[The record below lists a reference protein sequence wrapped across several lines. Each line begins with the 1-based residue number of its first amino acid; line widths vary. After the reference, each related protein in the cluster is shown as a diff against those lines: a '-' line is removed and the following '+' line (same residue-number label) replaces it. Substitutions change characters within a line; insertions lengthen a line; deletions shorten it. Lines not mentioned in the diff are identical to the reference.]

1 MFICRIMMVVLIGL
15 WLGGCSVV
23 VFEDSTACPAEISC
37 AVSATDQ
44 ALSSSP
50 PTPTPT
56 PTELGDSMSIKSG
69 SSSAS
74 AALEKSASS
83 KAALIVLAETEFEID
98 GYLNYFDYDSA
109 ALRKPGLA
117 GLIFVADYLKANPI
131 THILVEG
138 HCDERGTR
146 DYNLAL
152 GEKRADAVRVQLT
165 KMGVDRSRIK
175 TRSFGKERPVALGTS
190 AESWAKN
197 RRTVIRLI
205 PE

>member
-1 MFICRIMMVVLIGL
+1 MIVVLIGL

-37 AVSATDQ
+37 AISATDP
-44 ALSSSP
+44 ALSSSSIS
-50 PTPTPT
+50 TPS
-56 PTELGDSMSIKSG
+56 ELDDSMSIKSSSL
-69 SSSAS
+69 SSST
-74 AALEKSASS
+74 ALEETASN
-83 KAALIVLAETEFEID
+83 KAALVTPVEVEVEID

-109 ALRKPGLA
+109 VLHKPAQA
-117 GLIFVADYLKANPI
+117 GLLFVADYLKANPI
-131 THILVEG
+131 IQILVEG

-152 GEKRADAVRVQLT
+152 GEKRAEAVRAQLT
-165 KMGVDRSRIK
+165 KLGVDRSRIK
-175 TRSFGKERPVALGTS
+175 TRSFGKERPVVLGTS

-205 PE
+205 LE